1 MPDLTD
7 LYPIEETGACVP
19 YSDRKAIERRLVAPA
34 QDKNIEITVVVS
46 GQPQRIR
53 VNTHQTVEHLVHE
66 ALKQS
71 DNKGQSSDQWEL
83 RTEEGALLDQ
93 NRRVAEAG
101 IVAGVTLF
109 LNPRA
114 GAGG

>member
-1 MPDLTD
+1 M
-7 LYPIEETGACVP
+7 
-19 YSDRKAIERRLVAPA
+19 APP

-71 DNKGQSSDQWEL
+71 GNTGQPPDQWEL

-93 NRRVAEAG
+93 QRRIADVG